1 MSEPVSYTPAKYFAP
16 SGQEIDPWDVEEAL
30 RAELPVLDQQ
40 DKLDYLLYRAT
51 NFTVYESLQ
60 LINTDI
66 KVLKI
71 WRSDDP
77 VFYSWERERL
87 PQLQSRIGPMLL
99 YLQFT
104 RIMRLSMKVDMDLV
118 SRAAFKGMDALTK
131 REYDVLRE
139 SLKRYGAGELT
150 NFIKALKPETAAE
163 AQVPSV
169 QINVGDSAID
179 SVVQAQAM
187 AEEVLK
193 RFTQRDIVIE
203 PEDYT
208 VGNPTT
214 DQS

>member
-1 MSEPVSYTPAKYFAP
+1 
-16 SGQEIDPWDVEEAL
+16 
-30 RAELPVLDQQ
+30 
-40 DKLDYLLYRAT
+40 
-51 NFTVYESLQ
+51 
-60 LINTDI
+60 
-66 KVLKI
+66 
-71 WRSDDP
+71 
-77 VFYSWERERL
+77 
-87 PQLQSRIGPMLL
+87 MLL

-118 SRAAFKGMDALTK
+118 SRAAFKGMEELTK

-150 NFIKALKPETAAE
+150 NFIKALKPETSAE

-193 RFTQRDIVIE
+193 RFTQRDIIIE
-203 PEDYT
+203 PEDYV